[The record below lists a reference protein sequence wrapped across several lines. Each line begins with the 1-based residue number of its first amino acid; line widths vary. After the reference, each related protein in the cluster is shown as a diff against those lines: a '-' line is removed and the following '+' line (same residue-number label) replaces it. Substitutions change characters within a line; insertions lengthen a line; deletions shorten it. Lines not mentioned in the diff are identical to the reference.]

1 MMLPR
6 LRYLRDTTILH
17 ATEAG
22 SDETLEEQD
31 SGDLALVVAL
41 LAEMGR
47 ISEAQALL
55 DEWRDRVGADDPAFL
70 VDNDYGEGAIALA
83 RGDFDRAAEAFLDYN
98 RSGYLTSLH
107 VFNRGFAE
115 AANAMD
121 RAGRADSAIALYER
135 ALGQPTIFAV
145 FYEVNWYPFALRR
158 LGELY
163 EARGDRDEAIASYQ
177 KFIDLWR
184 DADAELQPQVEDARR
199 RLAGLVGE
207 RG

>member
-1 MMLPR
+1 LS
-6 LRYLRDTTILH
+6 DTTGVLREIELGRT
-17 ATEAG
+17 AMV
-22 SDETLEEQD
+22 EEQGTED
-31 SGDLALVVAL
+31 MALFVGL

-47 ISEAQALL
+47 TSEARALFG
-55 DEWRDRVGADDPAFL
+55 EWRDFVGADDPTFL
-70 VDNDYGEGAIALA
+70 ANRHYAEGAIAQA
-83 RGDFDRAAEAFLDYN
+83 EGDFERAAQAFLAFN

-107 VFNRGFAE
+107 VFNRGFPE

-135 ALGQPTIFAV
+135 ALAQPSIYAHN
-145 FYEVNWYPFALRR
+145 YEISWYPFALRR

-163 EARGDRDEAIASYQ
+163 EARGDRDQAVEYYQ
-177 KFIDLWR
+177 RFIDLWR
-184 DADAELQPQVEDARR
+184 DADAELQPQVDDARR